1 MRHCACAALSVWL
14 GLQQQASSFIFPGVC
29 NPKQSRQLDRQ
40 STAVLLQGGG
50 LEGGPAKPHTP
61 TSDIQAA
68 ADHDDRH
75 GEMSNSDDEATTGSD
90 SEDEEPFPIWKGMSA
105 FEDAET
111 GSEAEEGGA
120 PVAGVIVV
128 DPFCDYLGK
137 RCINI
142 LEEAGYAVV
151 QVLSDHLVAT
161 LNSESAKGFRPPSPG
176 KEAEWASWLPF
187 PIVAVICESDAGLA
201 NAERLQAALLGPRF
215 GGNNDAR
222 RDKFLMNEAMRTAGL
237 AAARQIK
244 TGDRAKVRQ
253 FLATLETTTT
263 APPPTPAQQQDA
275 QQLEQTG
282 GREVAADADGDL
294 AVPMP
299 EENSENVPEAKGR
312 GGRGEEQEEDGG
324 DGNSRGVLSV
334 VKPARGCA
342 SGSVFRCQGERE
354 AMEAFDKI
362 LGTPKYGTPGE
373 FNDEVLVQEFLV
385 GTEYVVDTVSRDGE
399 HKAVAIWR
407 YDKRPANGAP
417 FVYFSVKLMPSDGQA
432 EQKVVEYAFKAL
444 DALGITFGPTHTE
457 IMMVGAHGGD
467 DGTTSPGEGTPT
479 LVEVNTRWHLTDFA
493 PLTDA
498 CIGYNAV
505 EETLAA
511 YLDPGRFDALPRVPP
526 TGKDSRYGRV
536 VHLVSYVE
544 GALERIFHE
553 EEIRSLESFA
563 GIDVYADPK
572 NGGSGHV
579 KKTIDIRSDAG
590 WVRLVHDDEEV
601 VERDYRRMVELMPTM
616 YKVSGDSSSSG

>member
-1 MRHCACAALSVWL
+1 
-14 GLQQQASSFIFPGVC
+14 
-29 NPKQSRQLDRQ
+29 
-40 STAVLLQGGG
+40 
-50 LEGGPAKPHTP
+50 
-61 TSDIQAA
+61 
-68 ADHDDRH
+68 
-75 GEMSNSDDEATTGSD
+75 
-90 SEDEEPFPIWKGMSA
+90 
-105 FEDAET
+105 
-111 GSEAEEGGA
+111 
-120 PVAGVIVV
+120 
-128 DPFCDYLGK
+128 
-137 RCINI
+137 
-142 LEEAGYAVV
+142 
-151 QVLSDHLVAT
+151 
-161 LNSESAKGFRPPSPG
+161 
-176 KEAEWASWLPF
+176 
-187 PIVAVICESDAGLA
+187 
-201 NAERLQAALLGPRF
+201 ERLQAALLGPRF

-222 RDKFLMNEAMRTAGL
+222 RDKFLMNEAMRAAGL
-237 AAARQIK
+237 AAARQMK
-244 TGDRAKVRQ
+244 TGDRDKVRQ
-253 FLATLETTTT
+253 FLATLETTT
-263 APPPTPAQQQDA
+263 APPPPTPAQQQDA
-275 QQLEQTG
+275 QLEQAG
-282 GREVAADADGDL
+282 GGEVAADAEGDL
-294 AVPMP
+294 AAPTP
-299 EENSENVPEAKGR
+299 EENSENVLATAKGL
-312 GGRGEEQEEDGG
+312 GVRGEDQEEDGG
-324 DGNSRGVLSV
+324 DGSSPAGLTGVMSV

-354 AMEAFDKI
+354 AMDAFDRI

-417 FVYFSVKLMPSDGQA
+417 FVYFSVKLMPSDGRA

-457 IMMVGAHGGD
+457 IMMVGADGGD

-498 CIGYNAV
+498 CVGYNAV

-511 YLDPGRFDALPRVPP
+511 YLDPERFDALPRVPP
-526 TGKDSRYGRV
+526 TGQDSRYGRV

-544 GALERIFHE
+544 GPLEGIFHE
-553 EEIRSLESFA
+553 EEIRNLESFA

-590 WVRLVHDDEEV
+590 WVRLVHDKEEV
-601 VERDYRRMVELMPTM
+601 VERDYRRVVELMPTM
-616 YKVSGDSSSSG
+616 YKVSGDSSVGADDD